1 MNRPG
6 TPPLPTAPRRRATAL
21 TALGLLAALSSPAQA
36 TLGEPLAS
44 VSTAQQQMRALR
56 SKVAQ
61 RPGHQV
67 HESTLNSG
75 TRVREYTD
83 ASGVVFAVTW
93 QGPIQPNLRVLL
105 GSHFQRLVDAG
116 QQPHHDHRRLTVRD
130 RQLVIESAGRMR
142 AFRGLAYLPD
152 RVPAGFSFEET
163 L

>member
-6 TPPLPTAPRRRATAL
+6 IPPCPAAQRRPATAL
-21 TALGLLAALSSPAQA
+21 LALGLLLALSSPAQA

-44 VSTAQQQMRALR
+44 VSSAQQQMRALR

-67 HESTLNSG
+67 HESMLNSG

-83 ASGVVFAVTW
+83 ASGTVFAVTW

-116 QQPHHDHRRLTVRD
+116 QQPHRDHRRLAVRD

-142 AFRGLAYLPD
+142 AYRGLAYLPD

-163 L
+163 P